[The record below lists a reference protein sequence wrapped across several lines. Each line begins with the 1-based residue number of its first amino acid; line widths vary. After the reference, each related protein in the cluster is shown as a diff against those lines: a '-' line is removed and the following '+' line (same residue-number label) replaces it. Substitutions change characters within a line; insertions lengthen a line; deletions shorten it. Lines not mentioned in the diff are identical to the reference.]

1 MAIRIWQF
9 ATAMILLAPAAQ
21 AEVVTE
27 WNEKA
32 QDYVVAQKLPAPRAG
47 RITAMVQ
54 IAVFEAL
61 NSITPRYQPYLAK
74 LPATGTEN
82 PDAAAA
88 AAAAGV
94 LMRLDPAGAEKV
106 RSDLEL
112 YIAFLQPGAA
122 TEAGLKL
129 GDAAAAA
136 IVAVRANDG
145 ADAPERYRPK
155 TAPGVYFPTAPMA
168 VPHWPGVRP
177 FAISSAT
184 AFRPAPPPKLT
195 SKTWKADLAEI
206 REYGSL
212 KSTKR
217 SPQQTE
223 DAKFW
228 LTVGPQAYMQVS
240 RQFVAAKGLSGV
252 DAARFIALAEIAR
265 ADAILAVFD
274 AKYHY
279 NFWRPV
285 TAVRVTFPTDDD
297 WLPIDATPAH
307 PEYPCAHCVS
317 SASIA
322 AVAQKEFGSDTVA
335 EFSANSPTAPGV
347 VHKWTSLKA
356 FSNEVS
362 EARIWAG
369 FHYRFSTQAGED
381 MGSRIGQYVATNIM
395 QPVAA
400 K

>member
-9 ATAMILLAPAAQ
+9 ACAVAALATAAQ

-32 QDYVVAQKLPAPRAG
+32 QNYVVERKLPAPRAG
-47 RITAMVQ
+47 RDTAMVQ

-61 NSITPRYQPYLAK
+61 NSITPRYRPYLAK

-94 LMRLDPAGAEKV
+94 LMRVDPAGAEKI
-106 RSDLEL
+106 RGDLEL
-112 YIAFLQPGAA
+112 YVAFLQPGAA

-136 IVAVRANDG
+136 IVAARANDG
-145 ADAPERYRPK
+145 ADAIERYRPK

-177 FAISSAT
+177 FAISGAT
-184 AFRPAPPPKLT
+184 AYRPVPPPKLT

-206 REYGSL
+206 RQYGSL
-212 KSTKR
+212 NSKSR

-223 DAKFW
+223 NAKFW

-240 RQFVAAKGLSGV
+240 RHFVAANGLTGV
-252 DAARFIALAEIAR
+252 DAARFMALAEIAR
-265 ADAILAVFD
+265 ADSLLAVFD

-285 TAVRVTFPTDDD
+285 TAVRVTFPADDD

-322 AVAQKEFGSDTVA
+322 AVAQTVFGSDTVA
-335 EFSANSPTAPGV
+335 EFSANSPTAPGIT
-347 VHKWTSLKA
+347 HKWTSLKA
-356 FSNEVS
+356 FSTEVS

-369 FHYRFSTQAGED
+369 FHYRFSAKVGED
-381 MGSRIGQYVATNIM
+381 MGTKIGKYVAANIM
-395 QPVAA
+395 QPVPA